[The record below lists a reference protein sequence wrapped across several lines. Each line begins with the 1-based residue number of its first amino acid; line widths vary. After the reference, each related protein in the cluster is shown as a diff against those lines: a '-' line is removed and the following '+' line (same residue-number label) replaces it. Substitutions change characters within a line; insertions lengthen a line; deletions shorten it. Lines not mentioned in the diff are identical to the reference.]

1 MRPRPHAL
9 GPHVPW
15 SRTLHLTWT
24 LHRSYTH
31 SCSFGVHASLALS
44 NATGGSW
51 GWWWVRERRSG
62 GRRRLY
68 SALVTSACSLETKR
82 KALDAPAAPPVR
94 TDFCFFLASERR
106 ARSLAGLCVRV
117 AVWCSPF
124 RERRSSGRRLRK
136 RCSVSART
144 DQRERHNRR
153 TEDRR
158 FNWRDARL
166 FGPRPAPG
174 GGRGP
179 LIH

>member
-44 NATGGSW
+44 TATGGSW
-51 GWWWVRERRSG
+51 GWRWVRERWSSG
-62 GRRRLY
+62 RI
-68 SALVTSACSLETKR
+68 
-82 KALDAPAAPPVR
+82 
-94 TDFCFFLASERR
+94 TDFCFVLASERR

-174 GGRGP
+174 GGGG
-179 LIH
+179 L